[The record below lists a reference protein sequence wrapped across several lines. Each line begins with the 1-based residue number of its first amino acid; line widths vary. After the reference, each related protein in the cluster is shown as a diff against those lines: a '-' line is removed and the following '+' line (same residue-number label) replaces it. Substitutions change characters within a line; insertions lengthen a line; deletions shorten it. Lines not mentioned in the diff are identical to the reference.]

1 MALRGASDSEKIW
14 NRLDDEG
21 FNDYGKGGLIG
32 NLDAESGLKP
42 KNLQNSYEKKLGYT
56 DDSYTAAVDNGSY
69 GNFVKDSAG
78 YGLAQWTYWSRK
90 QNMLTFAR
98 AAGKSIGD
106 LEMQLDFLC
115 KELKESYPAVYNK
128 LKTAASV
135 REASDIV
142 LTQFERPADQSEA
155 VKLKRASMGQKYYN
169 QYAKKTGGSAMG
181 NSSLVN
187 CTVKSPNHSGARTHA
202 IDRITPHC
210 VVGQLSAESIGGC
223 FTSSSVQASCNYGIG
238 KDGRVC
244 LVVDEANRSW
254 CSSSNANDQRAIT
267 IECASDMSEPYAMTD
282 AVYKKLIALCVD
294 ICKRH
299 GKTKLLWFGDKTKSL
314 NYSPKSNE
322 MVITVHRWF
331 ANKSCPGNW
340 LYSRLGDLAN
350 QVTSQLGGGA
360 GGSGG
365 SSASGEMYRV
375 RKTWADAKTQ
385 KGAFTNLNNAKKCA
399 DQNAGYSVFDSKGN
413 KVYTGASGNSGN
425 DTVYTV
431 KAGDTLSGIAAKYG
445 TTYQKLASYN
455 GISNPNKI
463 SVGQKIKIP
472 GGSSGGGTRTYT
484 VKSGDSLWAIAAKQ
498 LGNGNRYKE
507 IKSLNGLSSDT
518 IYAGQVLKLPN

>member
-14 NRLDDEG
+14 NRLGDEG
-21 FNDYGKGGLIG
+21 FNDCGKGGLIG

-90 QNMLTFAR
+90 ENMLTFAR

-115 KELKESYPAVYNK
+115 KELKESYPTVYSK

-155 VKLKRASMGQKYYN
+155 VKLKRANMGQKYYN
-169 QYAKKTGGSAMG
+169 QYAKKTGGNTMSKIEKAVQQMEAWANDNSHGYDQIYRWGEKGDFDCSAAVIQACENAG
-181 NSSLVN
+181 IP
-187 CTVKSPNHSGARTHA
+187 VKSNGATY
-202 IDRITPHC
+202 T
-210 VVGQLSAESIGGC
+210 GNMLSVFKKCGFKDVTSSVNLSTGAGLKRGDVLLNTSHHTAMYCGNGKEVEASINEKGTATGGKPGDQTGKE
-223 FTSSSVQASCNYGIG
+223 FLIRAYRNYPWTNVLRYSETSSS
-238 KDGRVC
+238 
-244 LVVDEANRSW
+244 
-254 CSSSNANDQRAIT
+254 
-267 IECASDMSEPYAMTD
+267 
-282 AVYKKLIALCVD
+282 
-294 ICKRH
+294 
-299 GKTKLLWFGDKTKSL
+299 
-314 NYSPKSNE
+314 
-322 MVITVHRWF
+322 
-331 ANKSCPGNW
+331 
-340 LYSRLGDLAN
+340 
-350 QVTSQLGGGA
+350 
-360 GGSGG
+360 GGSNTI
-365 SSASGEMYRV
+365 SG
-375 RKTWADAKTQ
+375 
-385 KGAFTNLNNAKKCA
+385 
-399 DQNAGYSVFDSKGN
+399 
-413 KVYTGASGNSGN
+413 

-445 TTYQKLASYN
+445 TTYQKLAAYNGISNPNKISVGQKIKIPGAGSSGSTSSGGGDTVYTVKAGDTLSGIAAKYGTTYQTLAAYN

-472 GGSSGGGTRTYT
+472 GGSSGGGTGTYT

-498 LGNGNRYKE
+498 LGNGSRYKE
-507 IKSLNGLSSDT
+507 IKSLNGLTSDT